1 LAAGQP
7 SQGWGGHGAQ
17 RGSGFNGIVSGGIDE
32 DEDEDDGGAVQ
43 LTAPHV
49 ERPAED
55 EEEESSER
63 RRGKTEANEE
73 SWEAFK
79 RLLVKEKIS
88 DRDTWRRWT
97 KSNKKVIADHGWP
110 VEGITNYWRSSGFPF
125 TTFKA
130 FSGNQ
135 DPSGNRRVGV
145 SGDKMDSDYHVDH
158 IEMKHIDDDE
168 VPSNSPC
175 LLLIPS
181 YSSLHPLTQEAGA
194 QVKKHKGSDCNDA
207 GTCSSWSAGAQ
218 RGGGGGCG
226 ATGGGSCNDMADD
239 WMVEGN
245 EYVGRRVRRSL
256 REDDKIV
263 GGADGE
269 IVGWLP
275 AEKADYISDI
285 THVPV
290 ALWHVL
296 YDDEALGEEDLEEF
310 EVREAI
316 DSFERDEWAG
326 MGEDDVEGGAAAG
339 TCSSL
344 SPGALKGSGGG
355 CGGAA
360 AHIDRSSPKGD
371 RGETRGVASLGGG
384 DVQVC

>member
-1 LAAGQP
+1 MHIAKYAFY
-7 SQGWGGHGAQ
+7 
-17 RGSGFNGIVSGGIDE
+17 GFNGIVSGGIDE

-43 LTAPHV
+43 PTAPHAK
-49 ERPAED
+49 RPAED
-55 EEEESSER
+55 EEEESSQR
-63 RRGKTEANEE
+63 RRGKREANEE

-97 KSNKKVIADHGWP
+97 KSNKKVIAERGWP
-110 VEGITNYWRSSGFPF
+110 VEGIHLYWRCREFPF

-130 FSGNQ
+130 LSGNQ
-135 DPSGNRRVGV
+135 DP
-145 SGDKMDSDYHVDH
+145 
-158 IEMKHIDDDE
+158 
-168 VPSNSPC
+168 
-175 LLLIPS
+175 
-181 YSSLHPLTQEAGA
+181 AGA
-194 QVKKHKGSDCNDA
+194 QVKKHKGSDCNDP

-218 RGGGGGCG
+218 RGSGGGCG
-226 ATGGGSCNDMADD
+226 ATGGGMCNDMAGG

-245 EYVGRRVRRSL
+245 EYVGKRVRRSVTV
-256 REDDKIV
+256 EEKIV
-263 GGADGE
+263 GAADGK

-275 AEKADYISDI
+275 AEKADYVSDI
-285 THVPV
+285 THAPV

-296 YDDEALGEEDLEEF
+296 YDDDALGEEDLEEF
-310 EVREAI
+310 EVWDAI

-344 SPGALKGSGGG
+344 SPGALGGSGG
-355 CGGAA
+355 GGAA
-360 AHIDRSSPKGD
+360 AHIQHSSPKGD
-371 RGETRGVASLGGG
+371 RGETGGVASVGGR